1 MTNDHR
7 GARYYDYLIHDTDKC
22 RKLGKHQYD
31 PSERITGNG
40 FDIA

>member
-22 RKLGKHQYD
+22 RKLGKQQNQ
-31 PSERITGNG
+31 T
-40 FDIA
+40 